1 MLSDDTD
8 NRVKAQ
14 QEGILT
20 ASCRAYVEGLNKP
33 ELLDRIAAKEVTSA
47 EIDEKQ
53 VTDTTRKN
61 KQIIFPEHMSMSEIQ
76 SGLKS
81 GRLFQGAYQAS
92 RENYLEANVFL
103 YDNEKYPQV
112 FVQGY
117 RNLNRAVHDDI
128 VAVEVLPESEWATP
142 TSLILEETEVDVGDF
157 VNEKVYSKH
166 SSNESTH

>member
-1 MLSDDTD
+1 MLSDDSN
-8 NRVKAQ
+8 NRILAKKD
-14 QEGILT
+14 GILT
-20 ASCRAYVEGLNKP
+20 ASCREYVQGLNKP
-33 ELLDRIAAKEVTSA
+33 ELLDRIAAKEVTTA
-47 EIDEKQ
+47 EIDENQ

-61 KQIIFPEHMSMSEIQ
+61 KQIIFPEHMSMADIQ

-81 GRLFQGAYQAS
+81 GRLFQGTFQAS

-117 RNLNRAVHDDI
+117 RNLNRSVHDDI

-142 TSLILEETEVDVGDF
+142 TSLVLEETEVDVGDF
-157 VNEKVYSKH
+157 VNEKVNYDSVFF
-166 SSNESTH
+166 